1 MDFRTPELDKLA
13 AETIPAA
20 YFELSAQD
28 ARDRYFADTRML
40 DGKQLA
46 HNRFRTNPRSLVG
59 HLLGQLALSGS
70 ERWLDL
76 GCGNGFIA
84 EQVRPHLADGQIVG
98 LDIAPGVLDAA
109 RQRLTGVATDCDWIE
124 GSADDLSM
132 LGDNAFD
139 RVTAIYMMHYVPDI
153 AACLREVRRVLAP
166 GGRFILTTD
175 RPDSMVEMFDAHFTA
190 MKHMGAPPHL
200 FKATPKARISLDN
213 GHEQLAVHFTTV
225 ELVTWQDQLRFAA
238 VGPFLDFYHAH
249 NYCCAASEPGD
260 GLGPGFFTELRERVG
275 EHVQQVIDKDG
286 YFAITKFTG
295 SFVCQP

>member
-13 AETIPAA
+13 AETVPQA
-20 YFELSAQD
+20 YFELSAED

-46 HNRFRTNPRSLVG
+46 HNRFRTNPRTLVD
-59 HLLGQLALSGS
+59 HLLDQLALTGN

-84 EQVRPHLADGQIVG
+84 EQIRPHLPQGQVVG

-109 RQRLTGVATDCDWIE
+109 RQRLAGVATPCDWIE

-132 LGDNAFD
+132 FSDNVFD

-153 AACLREVRRVLAP
+153 AACFREVRRVLAT
-166 GGRFILTTD
+166 GGRFVVTTD
-175 RPDSMVEMFDAHFTA
+175 RPDSMVEMFGVHFAA
-190 MKHMGAPPHL
+190 MKQMDAPAHL

-213 GHEQLAVHFTTV
+213 GREQLAPYFATV
-225 ELVTWQDQLRFAA
+225 ELVTWQDQLRFTA
-238 VGPFLDFYHAH
+238 VGPFLDFYAAH
-249 NYCCAASEPGD
+249 NYCCAASRPGD
-260 GLGPGFFTELRERVG
+260 GLEPGFFTELRERAG
-275 EHVQQVIDKDG
+275 EYVQQAIDRDG
-286 YFAITKFTG
+286 YFAVTKFTG
-295 SFVCQP
+295 SFVCQ